1 MKDRVKR
8 CPPRFRDG
16 DCPEDVADIFDNP
29 QFGDRYTVVY
39 RDVSHGFIGY
49 RAMSENPFHPQ
60 GIGLYCEMR
69 VYQFSAY
76 RDANRRKRVEWSRL
90 PELVRECVKAD
101 CGVGR

>member
-16 DCPEDVADIFDNP
+16 DCPADVADIFDNP

-60 GIGLYCEMR
+60 GIALYCEMR

-76 RDANRRKRVEWSRL
+76 RTASRRKRVAWSSL
-90 PELVRECVKAD
+90 PEKVRRCVKRD
-101 CGVGR
+101 CGVST